1 MTRAASL
8 DPALPSAAAPGGRGA
23 LLGWAAAFA
32 TVLIWAFWMV
42 GTRHAVTHSLPP
54 AAIGLLRFG
63 VPALVLAPFWWR
75 ALARLRG
82 SPAGRPAPLVAL
94 GLLGSGAPFFLT
106 VATGMRYAPAAEI
119 GALLPGTMPLFVALI
134 GWGFLGERIAPVRV
148 FGFALVG
155 LGVVLIGGAGL
166 LDLGGGAW
174 RGHGL
179 LLAGALQ
186 WGIYTHAY
194 RASGL
199 KPLEAAGCVALA
211 SVLILLP
218 AGAPALAAAAGSGLA
233 GPVLVQAVLQGLL
246 SGVAGMVLYGVAID
260 RLGASRAAA
269 ISPLGPFLA
278 ALLAVPLLGDVPGL
292 VAGLGLAASA
302 AGVALAS
309 GAFAGAAKPG

>member
-1 MTRAASL
+1 MTRAAGL
-8 DPALPSAAAPGGRGA
+8 DPALPSAAEPGRRGA

-32 TVLIWAFWMV
+32 TVLIWALWMV

-63 VPALVLAPFWWR
+63 VPALLLAPFWWR
-75 ALARLRG
+75 ALARLRD
-82 SPAGRPAPLVAL
+82 PAGRPAALVAL

-134 GWGFLGERIAPVRV
+134 GWGFLGERIAPARAL
-148 FGFALVG
+148 GFALVG

-166 LDLGGGAW
+166 IDLGGGAW
-174 RGHGL
+174 RGHLL

-269 ISPLGPFLA
+269 LSPLGPVLA
-278 ALLAVPLLGDVPGL
+278 ALLGVPLLGDVPGL

-309 GAFAGAAKPG
+309 GAFAKAKPG